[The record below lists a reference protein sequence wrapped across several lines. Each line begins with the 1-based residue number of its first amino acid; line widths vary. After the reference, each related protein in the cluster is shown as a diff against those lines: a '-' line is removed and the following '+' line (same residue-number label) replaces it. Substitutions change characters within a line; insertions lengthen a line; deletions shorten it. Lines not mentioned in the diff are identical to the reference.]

1 MKISLARLKEIIMEE
16 VARAT
21 MEQKDDPRRR
31 DPQEEEVSPQELHM
45 DCRSGV
51 QSACD
56 QLRAMGL
63 LEQSLNIE
71 IVDDE

>member
-1 MKISLARLKEIIMEE
+1 MKISIARLKAIIVEE

-21 MEQKDDPRRR
+21 MEQKDNPRHR
-31 DPQEEEVSPQELHM
+31 DPQEEVSPQELHM